1 MWQNTYG
8 IRHIGVIDT
17 ASLWCKLSK
26 VPPKRK
32 RTVWVEV
39 RSENKSWYYNNS
51 LLIYF
56 HFPLPL
62 RASCMAGVVS
72 NATQLSKLICTN
84 SARRPKQENGSW
96 HKRGIGLKASFRI
109 RYNATRLA
117 QKSAKILFIT
127 SGMRTTNQSPPLG
140 ATICVHKVLVIQ
152 MRRSPE
158 RPTLL
163 KDYVSSYKA
172 N

>member
-62 RASCMAGVVS
+62 RASCMAGVVP
-72 NATQLSKLICTN
+72 NATQLSKLIFTN
-84 SARRPKQENGSW
+84 SARRPQQENGSW

-109 RYNATRLA
+109 GETLRGWR
-117 QKSAKILFIT
+117 
-127 SGMRTTNQSPPLG
+127 RNQLQFCLLLQVCVLRG